1 MDHLNCKIVIRFVS
15 SFLLALTGLAM
26 SAEIP
31 PHFPRVS
38 DEYQMTRD
46 WRITL
51 TAEFAKRFEKGKG
64 GTDLV
69 LWKKGMTCW
78 ISIYSKDGMTPES
91 TLEWLKEKHADGALE
106 TFEHAKQLP
115 YRLGS
120 LYFEKPDDDHS
131 RWALYTYTIGKSGHV
146 LMAIYFD
153 DKEQLEEAK
162 RIWFAVEEVK
172 AGEPSFEKS

>member
-1 MDHLNCKIVIRFVS
+1 
-15 SFLLALTGLAM
+15 M

-51 TAEFAKRFEKGKG
+51 TAEFAKRFEKGKD

-120 LYFEKPDDDHS
+120 LYFEKPDDDYS